1 MAVPVPGQRRDP
13 VAGRHPQTL
22 QREGQLDRAGT
33 GLGPALSVQVT
44 LDPTRH
50 DPRFGKAL
58 GGEIQKPALQQRA
71 VHHQTVH
78 DVSSIMAP

>member
-1 MAVPVPGQRRDP
+1 M
-13 VAGRHPQTL
+13 
-22 QREGQLDRAGT
+22 
-33 GLGPALSVQVT
+33 SVQVS
-44 LDPTRH
+44 LNPARH

-78 DVSSIMAP
+78 DVSFIMAP